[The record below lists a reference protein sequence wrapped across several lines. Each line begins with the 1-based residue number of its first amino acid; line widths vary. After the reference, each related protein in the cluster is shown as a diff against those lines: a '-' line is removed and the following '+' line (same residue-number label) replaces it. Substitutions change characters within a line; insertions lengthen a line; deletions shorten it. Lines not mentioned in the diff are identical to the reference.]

1 MNTQSFFESC
11 HLLSYQEANLLAHLV
26 AHLRCHLKNADSM
39 IQFLFSLHVKV
50 SLEIWTTNVYGL
62 IQEPNNK
69 AYM

>member
-1 MNTQSFFESC
+1 MLSMNTQSFFESC

-50 SLEIWTTNVYGL
+50 SLEI
-62 IQEPNNK
+62 
-69 AYM
+69 